1 MDLLAVYYLDPADGR
16 RRKLVM
22 PNAPAEQVEHYQE
35 VASLVASGTLR
46 PGAVAGL
53 YGFAEVDLETG
64 VIGPVEDM
72 RLWPAAGIKTVRVE
86 ETEPRLR
93 LVQGD
98 LLGSSDAA

>member
-16 RRKLVM
+16 RRKFVM
-22 PNAPAEQVEHYQE
+22 PNAPAQQVAHYQE
-35 VASLVASGTLR
+35 VAGHLATTAGQRCRTV
-46 PGAVAGL
+46 GL

-72 RLWPAAGIKTVRVE
+72 RLLPAAGVKTVRVE

-93 LVQGD
+93 LVQAD
-98 LLGSSDAA
+98 LLDSSDAA